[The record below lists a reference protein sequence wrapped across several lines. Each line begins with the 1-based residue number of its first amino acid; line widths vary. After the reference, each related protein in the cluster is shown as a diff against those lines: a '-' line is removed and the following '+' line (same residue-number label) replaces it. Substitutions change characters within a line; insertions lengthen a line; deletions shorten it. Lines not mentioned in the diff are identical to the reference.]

1 MNSQEQRNNI
11 LKVYLDNILKPKK
24 NEALELETKFGT
36 IPGIKPITRIDY
48 ENVIK
53 KIKSSGF
60 ILKDLF
66 PTFIVRGIVV
76 PLFETKP

>member
-1 MNSQEQRNNI
+1 MNPQQQLRNSM

-24 NEALELETKFGT
+24 NELLELETKFGT

-53 KIKSSGF
+53 KLKSSRF
-60 ILKDLF
+60 TLN
-66 PTFIVRGIVV
+66 
-76 PLFETKP
+76 